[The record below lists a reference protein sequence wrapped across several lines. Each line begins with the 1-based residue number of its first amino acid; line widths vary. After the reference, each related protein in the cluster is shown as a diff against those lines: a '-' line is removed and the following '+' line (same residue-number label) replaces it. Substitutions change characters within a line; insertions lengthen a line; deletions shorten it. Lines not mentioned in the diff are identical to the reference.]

1 MNYEDVS
8 ISKCDNGFCAVFEG
22 TGTDED
28 GCQTTVIKRLV
39 CHSKEE
45 LLLFLHQN
53 FLEPIDHPSDL
64 S

>member
-22 TGTDED
+22 ISTDED
-28 GCQTTVIKRLV
+28 GCQTTEIKRLV

-53 FLEPIDHPSDL
+53 FLEPSEKPSDL